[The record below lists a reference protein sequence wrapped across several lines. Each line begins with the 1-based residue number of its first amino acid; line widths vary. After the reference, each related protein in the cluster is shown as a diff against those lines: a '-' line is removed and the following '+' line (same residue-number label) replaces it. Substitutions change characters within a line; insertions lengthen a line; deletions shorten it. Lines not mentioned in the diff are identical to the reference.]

1 MNPSREASHPGRRI
15 AASLIIAAIRA
26 DTENVA
32 SEIDEVEKSFG
43 EVDAQM
49 ANFKTSAGKFVKNFA
64 A

>member
-1 MNPSREASHPGRRI
+1 MSST
-15 AASLIIAAIRA
+15 IAAIRA

-49 ANFKTSAGKFVKNFA
+49 ASFKTSADKFVKNFA